1 MKEVALGPI
10 SEGSPERAVEAVAGM
25 SGHDLGTA
33 LLGVLDEDALAQFA
47 ERLRPHL
54 EGHGHDDELLTPAE
68 VAARLKLHRET
79 VVRMAREGRIAAVKI
94 GTGWRFH
101 PDRLDIA
108 TGGRTPTASGRC
120 SLAVGRAGRGER
132 PSVVAIRGERLT
144 SGGRSA

>member
-10 SEGSPERAVEAVAGM
+10 SEGLPERAVEGVAGM

-33 LLGVLDEDALAQFA
+33 LLGVLDEDAVAQFA

-54 EGHGHDDELLTPAE
+54 EGHGHDDELLTPTE
-68 VAARLKLHRET
+68 VAARLKLHPKT
-79 VVRMAREGRIAAVKI
+79 VVRMAREGRIPAVKV
-94 GTGWRFH
+94 GAGWRFH

-108 TGGRTPTASGRC
+108 AGARTPTARGRY
-120 SLAVGRAGRGER
+120 SLALGRAGRGER
-132 PSVVAIRGERLT
+132 PSVVAIRGERPV

>member
-1 MKEVALGPI
+1 MKEVALGPS

-54 EGHGHDDELLTPAE
+54 EGHGHGDELLTPTE
-68 VAARLKLHRET
+68 VAARLKLHPKT
-79 VVRMAREGRIAAVKI
+79 VVRMAREGRIAAVKV
-94 GTGWRFH
+94 GTSWRFN

-108 TGGRTPTASGRC
+108 TGARTPTARGGR
-120 SLAVGRAGRGER
+120 SPVPGRVGRTER
-132 PSVVAIRGERLT
+132 PSVVAIRGERPV